1 MGKGDS
7 NTNPKIVYYGVININ
22 ENGRTIGAVDIWRDA
37 ITLEIFCEEKRLG
50 ILEIV
55 DYIGMP
61 KINKDQKWAI
71 AINKKRK
78 GKDRWKLIKIL
89 ENGSFQF
96 YDTDDETIIN
106 TTVKNYSIIDDTWWS
121 FLVENKINQNV
132 EIVRDRDA

>member
-7 NTNPKIVYYGVININ
+7 DTNPKIVYYGVININ
-22 ENGRTIGAVDIWRDA
+22 ENGLTIGAVDIWRDA

-71 AINKKRK
+71 AINKKRE